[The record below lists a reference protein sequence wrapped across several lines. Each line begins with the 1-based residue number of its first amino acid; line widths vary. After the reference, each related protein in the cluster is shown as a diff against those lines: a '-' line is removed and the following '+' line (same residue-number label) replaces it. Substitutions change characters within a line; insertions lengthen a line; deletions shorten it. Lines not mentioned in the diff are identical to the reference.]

1 MASKEQLP
9 SPTEQARHPLTPELR
24 GFLHALPVAAAVV
37 DSLGRILGFNG
48 EAENLLEWGESV
60 CVGCS
65 LHELIDCTFPQ
76 EASPEPCCPI
86 VHVLGSGLPMLT
98 PQTWIRTRSGARR
111 PVEFRCSPLTH
122 AHAPCAVVT
131 WRDTSQQLHLEE
143 DLHRLASIPEE
154 SPNPIVEFDQ
164 SYTLLYANPSMM
176 ALIDQ
181 FGFAEDGFPA
191 IVPPQ
196 VNNIIQE
203 CLHSGVSRTGFLV
216 TQNDHS
222 YEWTFFPVPHTTLV
236 RGYGVNLS
244 ERLRMEGE
252 LRQAKHAAETANQVK
267 SEFLATVSHE
277 LRTPLN
283 GIFGM
288 IELLTMTAQTPEQQE
303 YTTLA
308 QHSAKALLNLV
319 NNILDFSKIESGQL
333 QLEQSDF
340 LLAELLNQTSAL
352 FFSHARAK
360 GLTLRCELATDLSDV
375 FRGDPAHLRQV
386 LINLV
391 SNAIKFT
398 EKGEVVIEVKSQKS
412 KVKKSEKEPMT
423 CDLRPATCDL
433 FFSVHDTGIGIPEEQ
448 CNRLFKS
455 FSPLD
460 ASTTRKYGGA
470 GLGLAISKQLVEI
483 MGGDM
488 GVESVL
494 GQGST
499 FWFTVPLAPQSNQA
513 DLLSPPDLSPLGLS
527 PLQTTAALVAPLDAP
542 SAPDAFRLLLVE
554 DNPVNQ
560 KLASRLLKKFGYI
573 VDIAGNGKEAL
584 TRLSQQAYD
593 AILMDCQMPELDGF
607 EATKII
613 RERETDRNA
622 PHGFLSVQPQLFS
635 VDSSPRAPHASRPHI
650 PIIALTANAVEGDRE
665 RCLAAGMDDYL
676 TKPINPTELKSVLER
691 WLSPSP
697 S

>member
-1 MASKEQLP
+1 
-9 SPTEQARHPLTPELR
+9 
-24 GFLHALPVAAAVV
+24 
-37 DSLGRILGFNG
+37 
-48 EAENLLEWGESV
+48 
-60 CVGCS
+60 
-65 LHELIDCTFPQ
+65 
-76 EASPEPCCPI
+76 
-86 VHVLGSGLPMLT
+86 
-98 PQTWIRTRSGARR
+98 
-111 PVEFRCSPLTH
+111 
-122 AHAPCAVVT
+122 
-131 WRDTSQQLHLEE
+131 
-143 DLHRLASIPEE
+143 
-154 SPNPIVEFDQ
+154 
-164 SYTLLYANPSMM
+164 
-176 ALIDQ
+176 
-181 FGFAEDGFPA
+181 
-191 IVPPQ
+191 
-196 VNNIIQE
+196 
-203 CLHSGVSRTGFLV
+203 
-216 TQNDHS
+216 
-222 YEWTFFPVPHTTLV
+222 
-236 RGYGVNLS
+236 
-244 ERLRMEGE
+244 
-252 LRQAKHAAETANQVK
+252 
-267 SEFLATVSHE
+267 
-277 LRTPLN
+277 
-283 GIFGM
+283 
-288 IELLTMTAQTPEQQE
+288 
-303 YTTLA
+303 
-308 QHSAKALLNLV
+308 
-319 NNILDFSKIESGQL
+319 
-333 QLEQSDF
+333 
-340 LLAELLNQTSAL
+340 
-352 FFSHARAK
+352 
-360 GLTLRCELATDLSDV
+360 
-375 FRGDPAHLRQV
+375 
-386 LINLV
+386 
-391 SNAIKFT
+391 
-398 EKGEVVIEVKSQKS
+398 
-412 KVKKSEKEPMT
+412 MT